1 MTPQKRSKK
10 RRRKDVNA
18 CFGHMLFDLPVELII
33 ELAVP
38 LFETINLTRKV
49 ARNIVS
55 LLSTEAKYSLTVSFH
70 IFKNM
75 G

>member
-1 MTPQKRSKK
+1 MLML
-10 RRRKDVNA
+10 

-55 LLSTEAKYSLTVSFH
+55 LLSTEAKYSLTVSFGL
-70 IFKNM
+70 N
-75 G
+75 

>member
-1 MTPQKRSKK
+1 
-10 RRRKDVNA
+10 
-18 CFGHMLFDLPVELII
+18 MLFDLPVELII